1 VQNYNKILICAN
13 FFVILHAILVIM
25 HTIHSICVY
34 CSSSNKIAPAYFE
47 AAYHLGQILAEQHIR
62 LVYGDGGIG
71 LMGAIADGALSRGGE
86 VIGVIPEFMVT
97 EGWNNP
103 KSTETHVVKTMHERK
118 AYIESI
124 SDAMVALP
132 GGIGTLE
139 ELAECLTWK
148 QLGIHI
154 KPVVVLN
161 TKGYYNKL
169 LAFLDQMVDENM
181 IRDIH
186 RQRMFSVVD
195 EPEQVL
201 PAIINAPA
209 WSTAIRRDAAI

>member
-1 VQNYNKILICAN
+1 MQKI
-13 FFVILHAILVIM
+13 
-25 HTIHSICVY
+25 HTICVY
-34 CSSSNKIAPAYFE
+34 CASSTKVRKSYAD
-47 AAYHLGQILAEQHIR
+47 AAYRLGQIFAEQGIR
-62 LVYGDGGIG
+62 LVYGDGSIG
-71 LMGAIADGALSRGGE
+71 LMKAIADGALSKGGE
-86 VIGVIPEFMVT
+86 VIGVIPQFMVD

-139 ELAECLTWK
+139 ELSECMTWK

-154 KPVVVLN
+154 KPIVILN
-161 TKGYYNKL
+161 TDGFYDKL
-169 LAFLDQMVDENM
+169 LQFLDQMVEEQLVREVHR
-181 IRDIH
+181 RD
-186 RQRMFSVVD
+186 MFTVVS
-195 EPEQVL
+195 EPEEVL
-201 PAIINAPA
+201 PALRNAPQ

>member
-1 VQNYNKILICAN
+1 LICAN
-13 FFVILHAILVIM
+13 FFVILHAILNIM
-25 HTIHSICVY
+25 RTIHSICVF
-34 CSSSNKIAPAYFE
+34 CASSTKINSCYSD
-47 AAYHLGQILAEQHIR
+47 AAYRLGQIFAENHIR

-71 LMGAIADGALSRGGE
+71 LMGAIADGALSKGGE
-86 VIGVIPEFMVT
+86 VVGVIPQFMVD

-139 ELAECLTWK
+139 ELSECLTWK

-154 KPVVVLN
+154 KPVVILN
-161 TKGYYNKL
+161 TNNYYRPL
-169 LAFLDQMVDENM
+169 LEFMDQMVEEKM

-186 RQRMFSVVD
+186 RKQMFQVVD
-195 EPEQVL
+195 TPEQVL
-201 PAIINAPA
+201 DAIRTAPE
-209 WSTAIRRDAAI
+209 WSISIRRDAAI

>member
-1 VQNYNKILICAN
+1 
-13 FFVILHAILVIM
+13 M
-25 HTIHSICVY
+25 PTIRTICVY
-34 CSSSNKIAPAYFE
+34 CASSTKVRKSYVD
-47 AAYHLGQILAEQHIR
+47 AAYRLGQIFAQQGIR
-62 LVYGDGGIG
+62 LVYGDGSIG
-71 LMGAIADGALSRGGE
+71 LMKAIADGALSCGGE
-86 VIGVIPEFMVT
+86 VIGVIPQFMVD

-139 ELAECLTWK
+139 ELSECLTWK

-154 KPVVVLN
+154 KPIVILN
-161 TKGYYNKL
+161 TDGFYDKL
-169 LAFLDQMVDENM
+169 LEFMDQMVEEQLVREVHR
-181 IRDIH
+181 RD
-186 RQRMFSVVD
+186 MFTVVS

-201 PAIINAPA
+201 PALINAPQ